1 MKYETELVY
10 LVVVTESVE
19 INRVSVIL
27 KHIYFNSL
35 KKYCLHICFCVN
47 MKLIN
52 RMYCHFD

>member
-10 LVVVTESVE
+10 LVIVTESVE

-35 KKYCLHICFCVN
+35 KNVVCIYVFVSI
-47 MKLIN
+47 
-52 RMYCHFD
+52 

>member
-19 INRVSVIL
+19 INRDSVIL

-35 KKYCLHICFCVN
+35 KKCCLYTCFVS
-47 MKLIN
+47 I
-52 RMYCHFD
+52 

>member
-19 INRVSVIL
+19 INQDSVIL

-35 KKYCLHICFCVN
+35 KKYCLYICFVS
-47 MKLIN
+47 I
-52 RMYCHFD
+52 